1 MRVEVAR
8 PSWLPPPP
16 CGHET
21 SNHRGNGSHR
31 VGHRPPRFTLCSVAI
46 GEPYESRL
54 EQLRFSAAA
63 AGFDRTLLWKR
74 SDVLADPLFQQSNIS
89 AAFDVTDAFFRR
101 YHHKKGTGHWS
112 ARPYCAAFKPVIM
125 WRALH
130 SSAPGDYVLWADAS
144 QYARN
149 ITLLGGLQ
157 QAVALLTGRVPRPP
171 PPNVTGRRWESTPWF
186 RAHARD
192 GWNDLAVR
200 SVYGLLTCSAWD
212 CGADL
217 YTWNG
222 QDNSIEPQT
231 LLEYADLI
239 SGGGDALLQRPLI
252 LNSNILL
259 ENTASNRLLVWD
271 WLQMAVQRPSA
282 FCISHVQDQAT
293 WTILVLNRS
302 LPLVNVCPYMTGK
315 GGQKCVTKQKNTN
328 VLIGALEKG
337 AFEVVMPD
345 EVDWLRE
352 GYSRNPNGLLPGGK
366 GAAYMASAKKAVQG
380 CIRC

>member
-1 MRVEVAR
+1 MKVDSLSPRPKFTRASMRLEVAR

-89 AAFDVTDAFFRR
+89 AAFDVMDAFFRR

-171 PPNVTGRRWESTPWF
+171 PPNVTGRRGG
-186 RAHARD
+186 RARRGSERTH
-192 GWNDLAVR
+192 GMGGTTWQCAVSMGSSRALRGTVGRTCTRGMDRTTR
-200 SVYGLLTCSAWD
+200 SSRKRCS
-212 CGADL
+212 
-217 YTWNG
+217 
-222 QDNSIEPQT
+222 SMPT
-231 LLEYADLI
+231 LSAVAATRCF
-239 SGGGDALLQRPLI
+239 SGH
-252 LNSNILL
+252 S
-259 ENTASNRLLVWD
+259 S
-271 WLQMAVQRPSA
+271 
-282 FCISHVQDQAT
+282 
-293 WTILVLNRS
+293 
-302 LPLVNVCPYMTGK
+302 
-315 GGQKCVTKQKNTN
+315 
-328 VLIGALEKG
+328 
-337 AFEVVMPD
+337 
-345 EVDWLRE
+345 
-352 GYSRNPNGLLPGGK
+352 
-366 GAAYMASAKKAVQG
+366 
-380 CIRC
+380 